1 MTYMT
6 DAATVPPGDTGADL
20 AVLAARAASD
30 MKASDVLVLDVGDVL
45 SIAGYFVIASA
56 SNPRLVRAVV
66 DDIEAKV
73 KSGLGRAPVRTEGIR
88 ENQWSLIDYG
98 DVVVHVF
105 LESVR
110 EFYEIERLYMDAPR
124 LEWELPPAAA
134 AATS

>member
-1 MTYMT
+1 MNYMT
-6 DAATVPPGDTGADL
+6 DENAVAPSDTGADL

-73 KSGLGRAPVRTEGIR
+73 KSELGRAPVRTEGIR

-124 LEWELPPAAA
+124 LEWEPPATAT
-134 AATS
+134 ATS